1 MTMQVAVELDAAEY
15 DRFRRWLQTAAATVN
30 PDQPR
35 SVTPGRVVSA
45 MLRATIANQTVAS
58 IVLDQLRQ
66 DQKSGQ
72 VKMIA
77 SP

>member
-1 MTMQVAVELDAAEY
+1 MTMQVAIELDAAEY
-15 DRFRRWLQTAAATVN
+15 DRFHRWLKAAAAAVN

-35 SVTPGRVVSA
+35 PVTPGRAVSA
-45 MLRATIANQTVAS
+45 MLRATIAHPAVAS

-66 DQKSGQ
+66 DQKSGR
-72 VKMIA
+72 VKMTV

>member
-1 MTMQVAVELDAAEY
+1 MTMQVAIELDAAEY
-15 DRFRRWLQTAAATVN
+15 DRFHSWLKTAAVAAN

-35 SVTPGRVVSA
+35 AVTPGRAISA
-45 MLRATIANQTVAS
+45 MLRATIANQAVAS

-66 DQKSGQ
+66 DQKSGRA
-72 VKMIA
+72 KMTA

>member
-1 MTMQVAVELDAAEY
+1 MTMQVAIEMDTAEY
-15 DRFRRWLQTAAATVN
+15 DRFHRWLKTAAAAVN

-35 SVTPGRVVSA
+35 PVTPGRAVSA
-45 MLRATIANQTVAS
+45 MLRATIANQAVAG

-66 DQKSGQ
+66 DQKSGR